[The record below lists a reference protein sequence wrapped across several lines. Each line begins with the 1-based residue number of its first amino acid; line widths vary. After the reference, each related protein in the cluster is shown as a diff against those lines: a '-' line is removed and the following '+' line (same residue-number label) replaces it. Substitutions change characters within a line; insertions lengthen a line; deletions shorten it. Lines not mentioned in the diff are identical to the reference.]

1 MKNKPVQ
8 LTSEYLKCLLFHL
21 TLYPLFVLIS
31 ALGSAFGPCW
41 RPGFFRYLPL
51 GLVPILFYHL
61 RDRVTAFWTL
71 FLSHVLLMTAGLI
84 LPLYPD
90 PADRVITG
98 FFLLIYL
105 IYSLNIRVGAG
116 RAEDKSMPKAVA
128 FGMTAGALFLLK
140 VQGGDLYLE
149 EMVWNLILCIMI
161 AMINDFLEEYCRF
174 LFVNESSTGY
184 IPTEAILKRGL
195 YPVLVFD
202 LILGITMF
210 AVSHVEFLTRLWN
223 GLMELLKRFSRWFF
237 SHFQATEVAEEEI
250 LDHEPL
256 HIQEMNPAM
265 MGVDTE
271 PALIWVIL
279 QNIMIVAVEI
289 FLVLGFFYLCYRL
302 VRFLRDSMRYRMKM
316 VLPEMGEEAED
327 IREKLDLPKERRAFP
342 RKIFSKESNN
352 DKVRRVFRSYVKG
365 QKAAAAGSSGRKIRS
380 LTVGDWE
387 KVLEDGNSSRH
398 LAYRIYEAARYSGR
412 QVSEDEVNTAKEA
425 FRENLRR
432 S

>member
-21 TLYPLFVLIS
+21 TFYPLFVVIS

-61 RDRVTAFWTL
+61 RDRAKAFWTL
-71 FLSHVLLMTAGLI
+71 FLGHVILMTVGLI

-98 FFLLIYL
+98 IFLLIYL

-116 RAEDKSMPKAVA
+116 RAEDKSMPKAVV

-184 IPTEAILKRGL
+184 IPAEAILKRGL
-195 YPVLVFD
+195 YPVLIFD
-202 LILGITMF
+202 LILGITMLCLTHME
-210 AVSHVEFLTRLWN
+210 VLTRFWN
-223 GLMELLKRFSRWFF
+223 SLMELLKRFTRWFF
-237 SHFQATEVAEEEI
+237 SHFQAVEVTEEE
-250 LDHEPL
+250 LLEKEPL
-256 HIQEMNPAM
+256 QMQEMDPAM
-265 MGVDTE
+265 MRVDTE

-289 FLVLGFFYLCYRL
+289 FLVLGFFYICIRL
-302 VRFLRDSMRYRMKM
+302 VRFLRDSMGYRMKLE
-316 VLPEMGEEAED
+316 LPDPGEEGED
-327 IREKLDLPKERRAFP
+327 IREKLDRPKETRSFV

-352 DKVRRVFRSYVKG
+352 DKVRRVFRTYIK
-365 QKAAAAGSSGRKIRS
+365 GRKSAFSSVGNRKVGS
-380 LTVGDWE
+380 LTVGEWE
-387 KVLEDGNSSRH
+387 KTLEDGDPHRH
-398 LAYRIYEAARYSGR
+398 PAYRIYEAARYSGR

-425 FRENLRR
+425 FRESLRR